1 MTVHRTSRRSGYQ
14 PQLPLP
20 ASACDLPGDPEPS
33 WPADDW
39 RLDEHTRHV
48 GQRGVAAARALLEG
62 SPAASPDATART
74 RSEVAERAA

>member
-1 MTVHRTSRRSGYQ
+1 MTVNRTSRRSGYQ

-20 ASACDLPGDPEPS
+20 VSACDLPGDPAAS

-48 GQRGVAAARALLEG
+48 GRRGVAAARALLEG
-62 SPAASPDATART
+62 SPAASTDVTART

>member
-1 MTVHRTSRRSGYQ
+1 MTVHRTPRRSGYQ

-20 ASACDLPGDPEPS
+20 VSACDRPGDPAPC

-48 GQRGVAAARALLEG
+48 GRRGVAAARALLQG
-62 SPAASPDATART
+62 SPAAGSDDTART
-74 RSEVAERAA
+74 RGEAAERAA